1 MSELIPFVEPPLPPN
16 YDSGSATA
24 ALNILAIAESRESN
38 ALQYCA
44 SNSASVMTHPTL
56 K

>member
-24 ALNILAIAESRESN
+24 ALNILAIAESCESR
-38 ALQYCA
+38 AVQYRI
-44 SNSASVMTHPTL
+44 SHRVNLISSVIS
-56 K
+56 